1 LYIKIEIPKGV
12 KVYSLS
18 VLYNKRRVDE
28 FDSALQKHFTELAQ
42 PIVKDTIYTVPF
54 KYLTN
59 GKHLTVL
66 TGGDE
71 GLRTLINGVHYL
83 EVSDVNIKFL
93 VDITTK
99 YLVLEANYDMFNLTQ
114 ELYQTY
120 REQSR
125 VLAFG
130 NSIYVNS
137 IPESIKGRAVRIT
150 NQSTFFDAHV
160 IDIKHDSPISTSRL
174 IIDSLIDI
182 QLQENIQDVFNFGN
196 IQDSLGFSDYIL
208 KFSFSGVAGDLLRLN
223 DNVRLHLVELDGYLK
238 LYLND
243 TFIRNIVD
251 SKYVSVELTKDFV
264 NTVGHDYDV
273 SLTNLIVLQPVSNLL
288 ITSNDVVIFYK
299 PDTTNLTLDYGMPP
313 SIAPYSPQVQEGLV
327 SLGKDYKSFKDEQL
341 FVNAVN
347 EVNHTNLNKAIR
359 RLRLNSILE
368 EQIF

>member
-1 LYIKIEIPKGV
+1 
-12 KVYSLS
+12 
-18 VLYNKRRVDE
+18 
-28 FDSALQKHFTELAQ
+28 
-42 PIVKDTIYTVPF
+42 
-54 KYLTN
+54 
-59 GKHLTVL
+59 
-66 TGGDE
+66 
-71 GLRTLINGVHYL
+71 
-83 EVSDVNIKFL
+83 
-93 VDITTK
+93 
-99 YLVLEANYDMFNLTQ
+99 M
-114 ELYQTY
+114 
-120 REQSR
+120 
-125 VLAFG
+125 
-130 NSIYVNS
+130 
-137 IPESIKGRAVRIT
+137 T